1 MAATLINGATQIK
14 SESIGNAQ
22 IATDAAIASSKL
34 ADGAEF
40 IQRDGSVAMTA
51 DLDLGTNKVTGLGTP
66 SASTDAATKGYVDGV
81 INGTKWKTPVRF
93 LATGNTTLSGAQT
106 VDGGTPSNGDRIGCF
121 SQTTTTD
128 DGIYIYNSS
137 GAWTRADDFAAASV
151 QANAAFFVSEG
162 TANADTQWTIT
173 NNAASA
179 VVGTD
184 NLVLAQIGAGTSYS
198 AGSGLQLSG
207 TTFSIFFVNMETPSG
222 TVNGS
227 NDTFTLANTPVSGTV
242 MLFKNGILL
251 EAGSGNDYTISTAT
265 ITMATAP
272 VSGDKIRAS
281 YFR

>member
-1 MAATLINGATQIK
+1 MTATLINGATQIK
-14 SESIGNAQ
+14 SESIGNGQ
-22 IATDAAIASSKL
+22 IATDAAIATSKL
-34 ADGAEF
+34 AGGADF
-40 IQRDGSVAMTA
+40 IQRDGSIAMTGNLA
-51 DLDLGTNKVTGLGTP
+51 LGTNKVTGLGTP

-81 INGTKWKTPVRF
+81 VNGTKWKIPVRF
-93 LATGNTTLSGAQT
+93 LATGNTTLSGSQT
-106 VDGGTPSNGDRIGCF
+106 VDGGTPSDGDRIGCF
-121 SQTTTTD
+121 SQTTTTQ
-128 DGIYIYNSS
+128 DGIYVYNSS

-162 TANADTQWTIT
+162 TANADTQWTVT

-222 TVNGS
+222 TINGS
-227 NDTFTLANTPVSGTV
+227 NTAFSLANTPVSGTV
-242 MLFKNGILL
+242 MLFLNGILL
-251 EAGSGNDYTISTAT
+251 EAGSGNDYTISTAS

-272 VSGDKIRAS
+272 VSGDKLRAT